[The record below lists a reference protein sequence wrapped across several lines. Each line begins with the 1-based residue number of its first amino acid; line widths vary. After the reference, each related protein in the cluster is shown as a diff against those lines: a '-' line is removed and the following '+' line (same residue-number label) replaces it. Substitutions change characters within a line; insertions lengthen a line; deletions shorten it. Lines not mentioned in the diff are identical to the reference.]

1 MKLGGVLS
9 IPIADECNRVLVRPE
24 RVGTVSRIW
33 ILNADQPNLA
43 SRTYP
48 WGETTGLGI
57 KNAKDRDN
65 TDEVKRRSRWKVVE
79 GNRVR
84 ISQKAVIFFKHYIR
98 TRRSTTVRLDSF
110 SIFLVIGDN
119 ISNINIHSSISLFV
133 FFWFLFCLFFWLHH
147 AAWGTGDGTCALCSG
162 STGS

>member
-9 IPIADECNRVLVRPE
+9 IPIADECNGVLVRPE
-24 RVGTVSRIW
+24 SVGTVSRIW

-57 KNAKDRDN
+57 KTAKDRDN
-65 TDEVKRRSRWKVVE
+65 TDEVKRRSRWKAVE

-84 ISQKAVIFFKHYIR
+84 LSQKAVIFFKHYIR
-98 TRRSTTVRLDSF
+98 RSTMVRLDSF
-110 SIFLVIGDN
+110 SILLVIGNN
-119 ISNINIHSSISLFV
+119 ISNINIRSSISFV
-133 FFWFLFCLFFWLHH
+133 GFFWFLFCLFFWPHH
-147 AAWGTGDGTCALCSG
+147 AAWGTRDGTCALCSR
-162 STGS
+162 STES